1 MNQIIFQREKR
12 WGEIPEK
19 GKITSAF
26 FSLSFEPD
34 LYAYNL
40 FIFNN
45 LNKKQNSYP
54 GSSGIKFASNKKG

>member
-34 LYAYNL
+34 LYACNL

-45 LNKKQNSYP
+45 LNKKQNS
-54 GSSGIKFASNKKG
+54 